1 MTPYRYMI
9 SYTIQ
14 EAGTEVRKYALWAE
28 SPSEARMKFQHI
40 FCDRFPRIL
49 SVVEA

>member
-1 MTPYRYMI
+1 MTTYRYMI

-14 EAGTEVRKYALWAE
+14 EAGTGVRKYTLWAE

-40 FCDRFPRIL
+40 FDRARIL